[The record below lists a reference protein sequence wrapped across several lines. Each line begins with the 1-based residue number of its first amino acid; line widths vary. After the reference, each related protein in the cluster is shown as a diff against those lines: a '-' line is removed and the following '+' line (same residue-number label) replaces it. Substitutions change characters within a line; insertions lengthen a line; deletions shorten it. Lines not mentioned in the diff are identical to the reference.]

1 MVARAR
7 RIAPGADFSISP
19 AGGFKLSSFLLR
31 GLSYPDQWNKIDSL
45 AALAAAI

>member
-7 RIAPGADFSISP
+7 RITPGADFSISP

-45 AALAAAI
+45 VALAAAI